1 MLISLNKFV
10 VNKIINL
17 LSTTFGFGINLI
29 LMIILIGQRIN
40 LINLIINNS
49 KNEWFKLIS
58 LFDISL
64 IITTLYLTFPILLN
78 KRFLIGIT
86 YFSTINIQL
95 IILPIT
101 FIMSIVFKYLKSV
114 VILCRMKPFL
124 FIVQY
129 LLLWIDTFSY
139 LIIFNQ

>member
-29 LMIILIGQRIN
+29 LMIILIGQIIN

-78 KRFLIGIT
+78 KRFL
-86 YFSTINIQL
+86 F
-95 IILPIT
+95 
-101 FIMSIVFKYLKSV
+101 V
-114 VILCRMKPFL
+114 
-124 FIVQY
+124 
-129 LLLWIDTFSY
+129 
-139 LIIFNQ
+139 

>member
-1 MLISLNKFV
+1 
-10 VNKIINL
+10 
-17 LSTTFGFGINLI
+17 
-29 LMIILIGQRIN
+29 MIILIGQRIN

-101 FIMSIVFKYLKSV
+101 FIMSILFKYLKSV

-139 LIIFNQ
+139 LIIFNH